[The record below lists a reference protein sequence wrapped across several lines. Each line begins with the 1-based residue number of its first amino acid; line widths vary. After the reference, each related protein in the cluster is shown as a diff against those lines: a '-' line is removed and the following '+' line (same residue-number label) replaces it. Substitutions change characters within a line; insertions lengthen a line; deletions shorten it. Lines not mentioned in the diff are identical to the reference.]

1 MIAVILTI
9 PGDVSSLLDMLNFVA
24 WMFVGMVMISLLV
37 MRVTKKDVKREFKV
51 TFCNINLSN
60 EKSLLGG
67 GGVLSSVS
75 YRSMFPCILG
85 SFTFTN
91 IYGVC
96 FLLSC
101 CRTIY

>member
-60 EKSLLGG
+60 GKSFFRARG
-67 GGVLSSVS
+67 SVII
-75 YRSMFPCILG
+75 C
-85 SFTFTN
+85 
-91 IYGVC
+91 
-96 FLLSC
+96 
-101 CRTIY
+101 

>member
-51 TFCNINLSN
+51 TLCNINFSN
-60 EKSLLGG
+60 GKSLFRGG
-67 GGVLSSVS
+67 GECYHLLVTDL
-75 YRSMFPCILG
+75 
-85 SFTFTN
+85 
-91 IYGVC
+91 C
-96 FLLSC
+96 FLVF
-101 CRTIY
+101 